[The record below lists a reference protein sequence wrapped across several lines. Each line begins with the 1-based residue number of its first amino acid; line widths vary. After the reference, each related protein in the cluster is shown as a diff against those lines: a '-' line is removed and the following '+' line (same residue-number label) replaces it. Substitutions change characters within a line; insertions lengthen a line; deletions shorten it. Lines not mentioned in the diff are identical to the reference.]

1 MTVIRILLADDHAIT
16 REGTRRFLEAEHDLE
31 VVAEAADGVETVRLA
46 EALHPDILL
55 LDISMPYLDGI
66 QVVRALGVT
75 IAAMRIVVL
84 TGYDNR
90 HYVQTLVRLGVKGYL
105 SKATS
110 SSELVAALRAIH
122 GGGMYLQTQISAQIP
137 SQATS
142 LEDPTPRELE
152 VLRLAAEGL
161 RNREIAAQ
169 LATSERT
176 VKFHLGNLF
185 GKLQVASRTE
195 MTAQARRRGWLS

>member
-1 MTVIRILLADDHAIT
+1 MSVIRILLADDHAIT
-16 REGTRRFLEAEHDLE
+16 REGTRRLLEAEPDLQ
-31 VVAEAADGVETVRLA
+31 VVAEAADGAETVRLA
-46 EALHPDILL
+46 EDLHPDILL
-55 LDISMPYLDGI
+55 LDISMPRLDGI

-75 IAAMRIVVL
+75 IPTMRIVVL

-122 GGGMYLQTQISAQIP
+122 AGGTYLQTEIAASRPAEAASP
-137 SQATS
+137 D
-142 LEDPTPRELE
+142 DPTPRELG
-152 VLRLAAEGL
+152 VLRLVAEGL

-185 GKLQVASRTE
+185 GKLQVTSRTE
-195 MTAQARRRGWLS
+195 MTAQARRRGWLP